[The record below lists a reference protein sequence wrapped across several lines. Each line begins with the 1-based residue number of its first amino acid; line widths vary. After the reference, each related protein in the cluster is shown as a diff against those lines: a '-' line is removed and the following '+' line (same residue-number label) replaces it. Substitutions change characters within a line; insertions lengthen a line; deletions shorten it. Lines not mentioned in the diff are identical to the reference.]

1 MRIIMKLR
9 IRCLACGVRKN
20 FLEDGLRY
28 SVTYIEH
35 IKRKTGTAVA
45 VVAALKRQCKVE
57 WCYELPCS
65 VSSTGNQGRPR
76 CGVLRHECG
85 AWR

>member
-1 MRIIMKLR
+1 GNGGAKGYKEVLCDNMRIIMKLR

-35 IKRKTGTAVA
+35 IKRKTGIAVA
-45 VVAALKRQCKVE
+45 VVAALKRQ
-57 WCYELPCS
+57 
-65 VSSTGNQGRPR
+65 
-76 CGVLRHECG
+76 
-85 AWR
+85 